1 MEPRGGNEPPHVHGV
16 VHGRRFRFCYST
28 RHIKHHHKMML
39 CPAYIGHL
47 WSHREESNLQPT
59 DYKTVAL
66 PVELR
71 WHIPPPLLSP
81 RRNAAVNT
89 AAGVVC
95 FPLRLSRPSLGGDI
109 MISHS
114 QGSFQRD
121 SAGSYRPTQAS
132 GFHGWERPNIAGGL
146 SCTAWRSPCFWL
158 LHIGGFRLYTLRR
171 AQPLSMCRH
180 TGAGHSCHR
189 FRLHDRRASCPFSGA
204 VRRSRLP
211 GIVSF
216 HCHLPHGGR
225 DPPPSLSGGFQPCG
239 ILHTVGAAT
248 APPPPHPCEGG
259 RGVNKSGS
267 AGAYAPTLPFSH
279 IPCSPIPSRGN
290 HSNFFCEIM
299 KSYIAFGS
307 SVLPSK

>member
-1 MEPRGGNEPPHVHGV
+1 MHLTYGPHQSSTPTTSPLLLCSSQTVTLLHC
-16 VHGRRFRFCYST
+16 RRLLLLV
-28 RHIKHHHKMML
+28 IA
-39 CPAYIGHL
+39 P
-47 WSHREESNLQPT
+47 
-59 DYKTVAL
+59 VL
-66 PVELR
+66 PQLVS
-71 WHIPPPLLSP
+71 IPPPLLSP

-89 AAGVVC
+89 AAGVVF

-189 FRLHDRRASCPFSGA
+189 FRLHDRRTPLPFSGA
-204 VRRSRLP
+204 
-211 GIVSF
+211 
-216 HCHLPHGGR
+216 
-225 DPPPSLSGGFQPCG
+225 
-239 ILHTVGAAT
+239 
-248 APPPPHPCEGG
+248 
-259 RGVNKSGS
+259 
-267 AGAYAPTLPFSH
+267 
-279 IPCSPIPSRGN
+279 
-290 HSNFFCEIM
+290 
-299 KSYIAFGS
+299 
-307 SVLPSK
+307 

>member
-1 MEPRGGNEPPHVHGV
+1 
-16 VHGRRFRFCYST
+16 
-28 RHIKHHHKMML
+28 MML
-39 CPAYIGHL
+39 CPAYTGHL

-71 WHIPPPLLSP
+71 WHIC
-81 RRNAAVNT
+81 AVS
-89 AAGVVC
+89 
-95 FPLRLSRPSLGGDI
+95 LRLTHPGLGGDI

-189 FRLHDRRASCPFSGA
+189 FRLHDRRLASYSSQRLDAPA
-204 VRRSRLP
+204 VWCS
-211 GIVSF
+211 VF
-216 HCHLPHGGR
+216 
-225 DPPPSLSGGFQPCG
+225 PPSFAARRVRPLMPRIVGWCSTGG
-239 ILHTVGAAT
+239 ILHTEGVAAD
-248 APPPPHPCEGG
+248 APTPPHPCEGG
-259 RGVNKSGS
+259 RGMKENGS
-267 AGAYAPTLPFSH
+267 AGVYAPTLPFSH
-279 IPCSPIPSRGN
+279 KFR
-290 HSNFFCEIM
+290 
-299 KSYIAFGS
+299 
-307 SVLPSK
+307 L

>member
-1 MEPRGGNEPPHVHGV
+1 MVM
-16 VHGRRFRFCYST
+16 ST
-28 RHIKHHHKMML
+28 PLTLHH
-39 CPAYIGHL
+39 PI
-47 WSHREESNLQPT
+47 LQLF
-59 DYKTVAL
+59 V
-66 PVELR
+66 R
-71 WHIPPPLLSP
+71 
-81 RRNAAVNT
+81 
-89 AAGVVC
+89 

-180 TGAGHSCHR
+180 TGAGHSCHH
-189 FRLHDRRASCPFSGA
+189 FRLHDRRASLPFSGA

-216 HCHLPHGGR
+216 HSQLRGLWSGLISWLPQKVR
-225 DPPPSLSGGFQPCG
+225 VTKPSAGIEPASTMPNQGIALTIELQGHIAHSRGSGC
-239 ILHTVGAAT
+239 TAAT
-248 APPPPHPCEGG
+248 PSVWRRKRG
-259 RGVNKSGS
+259 RKENGS
-267 AGAYAPTLPFSH
+267 AGEYAPTLPFSH
-279 IPCSPIPSRGN
+279 
-290 HSNFFCEIM
+290 
-299 KSYIAFGS
+299 SYCF
-307 SVLPSK
+307 VLTTCCKNRIFLTI

>member
-1 MEPRGGNEPPHVHGV
+1 
-16 VHGRRFRFCYST
+16 
-28 RHIKHHHKMML
+28 MML

-47 WSHREESNLQPT
+47 WIHREESNLQPT

-71 WHIPPPLLSP
+71 WHMC
-81 RRNAAVNT
+81 AV
-89 AAGVVC
+89 
-95 FPLRLSRPSLGGDI
+95 PLRLSRPSLGGDI

-171 AQPLSMCRH
+171 AQPLFMCRH

-189 FRLHDRRASCPFSGA
+189 FFARHYDCRLCRMEGATLRPVYRVVFSLRHIA
-204 VRRSRLP
+204 
-211 GIVSF
+211 
-216 HCHLPHGGR
+216 HGGGGGR
-225 DPPPSLSGGFQPCG
+225 SPTPPP
-239 ILHTVGAAT
+239 
-248 APPPPHPCEGG
+248 PCEGG
-259 RGVNKSGS
+259 
-267 AGAYAPTLPFSH
+267 
-279 IPCSPIPSRGN
+279 
-290 HSNFFCEIM
+290 
-299 KSYIAFGS
+299 
-307 SVLPSK
+307 

>member
-1 MEPRGGNEPPHVHGV
+1 
-16 VHGRRFRFCYST
+16 
-28 RHIKHHHKMML
+28 MML

-189 FRLHDRRASCPFSGA
+189 FRLHDRRASLPFSGA

-216 HCHLPHGGR
+216 HSQLRGLWSGLISWLPQKVR
-225 DPPPSLSGGFQPCG
+225 VTKPSAGIEPASTIPNQGIALTIELQGHIPHSRGSGC
-239 ILHTVGAAT
+239 TAAT
-248 APPPPHPCEGG
+248 
-259 RGVNKSGS
+259 
-267 AGAYAPTLPFSH
+267 
-279 IPCSPIPSRGN
+279 PS
-290 HSNFFCEIM
+290 
-299 KSYIAFGS
+299 
-307 SVLPSK
+307 V

>member
-1 MEPRGGNEPPHVHGV
+1 MLGDLCQQFKFVLAPAPTKVIANSPNHKYLLLLHFAYHRPAALQAAISHSGDGPRPLPYRALEPRGGIEPPHVHGV

-89 AAGVVC
+89 AAGVVF

-132 GFHGWERPNIAGGL
+132 GFHGCERPNIAGGL

-189 FRLHDRRASCPFSGA
+189 FRLHDRRTPLPFSGA
-204 VRRSRLP
+204 
-211 GIVSF
+211 
-216 HCHLPHGGR
+216 
-225 DPPPSLSGGFQPCG
+225 
-239 ILHTVGAAT
+239 
-248 APPPPHPCEGG
+248 
-259 RGVNKSGS
+259 
-267 AGAYAPTLPFSH
+267 
-279 IPCSPIPSRGN
+279 
-290 HSNFFCEIM
+290 
-299 KSYIAFGS
+299 
-307 SVLPSK
+307 

>member
-1 MEPRGGNEPPHVHGV
+1 
-16 VHGRRFRFCYST
+16 
-28 RHIKHHHKMML
+28 MML

-47 WSHREESNLQPT
+47 WIHREESNLQPT

-71 WHIPPPLLSP
+71 WHMC
-81 RRNAAVNT
+81 AV
-89 AAGVVC
+89 
-95 FPLRLSRPSLGGDI
+95 PLRLSRPSLGGDI

-171 AQPLSMCRH
+171 AQPLFMCRH

-189 FRLHDRRASCPFSGA
+189 FRLHDRRASLPFSGA

-225 DPPPSLSGGFQPCG
+225 DPPPSLSGGFQPCS

-248 APPPPHPCEGG
+248 APSPPRPCEGG
-259 RGVNKSGS
+259 WKRNLADMGKYLSSFIIPQYIRFNQVIIHNILCFKMDGGTPLLCSLRV
-267 AGAYAPTLPFSH
+267 AEHTQQTLPKHQEHHHAYF
-279 IPCSPIPSRGN
+279 
-290 HSNFFCEIM
+290 
-299 KSYIAFGS
+299 Y
-307 SVLPSK
+307 LPSYTRKGS